1 MGLDMLLHRAY
12 PWRRFPST
20 RPERSTMSDQYD
32 PHFEPPINKLPV
44 VVVILFL
51 IMAGVELT
59 LALGEA
65 GFAGGPTAIGW
76 RLALVRDWGFSGDI
90 FDAMLAQGYWSWD
103 NLARLITYPFIHLGF
118 THALIAIVL
127 MLALGKMAAEVMG
140 QFAMLALFVAS
151 GIGGA
156 LAYALLL
163 DDPVWLV
170 GAYPAG
176 YGLIG
181 GYSFLLWRRL
191 GATGGQQMRAFS
203 LIAMLMG
210 LQLVWSLIGTV
221 GNGWVAELAG
231 FITGFLLSFLCA
243 PGEWARILNRLRQR

>member
-1 MGLDMLLHRAY
+1 
-12 PWRRFPST
+12 
-20 RPERSTMSDQYD
+20 MSDPHD
-32 PHFEPPINKLPV
+32 PEFEPPFNKLPA

-51 IMAGVELT
+51 IMAGIEAILT
-59 LALGEA
+59 LGEA
-65 GFAGGPTAIGW
+65 GLVGGPQAIGW

-103 NLARLITYPFIHLGF
+103 NLARFLTYPFIHLSF
-118 THALIAIVL
+118 THALIAVVL

-140 QFAMLALFVAS
+140 QLAMLALFVVS

-156 LAYALLL
+156 LTYALVL
-163 DDPVWLV
+163 DDPVWLI
-170 GAYPAG
+170 GAYPSV

-181 GYSFLLWRRL
+181 GYSFLLWRKL
-191 GATGGQQMRAFS
+191 AASGGQQLQAFT

-210 LQLVWSLIGTV
+210 LQLVWSLFATV

-231 FITGFLLSFLCA
+231 FICGFALSFLCA
-243 PGEWARILNRLRQR
+243 PGEWARILDRLRQR

>member
-1 MGLDMLLHRAY
+1 M
-12 PWRRFPST
+12 
-20 RPERSTMSDQYD
+20 QD
-32 PHFEPPINKLPV
+32 PQEPGFEPPFNTLPV

-51 IMAGVELT
+51 IIAGIEAT

-65 GFAGGPTAIGW
+65 GMMGGPQAIGW

-90 FDAMLAQGYWSWD
+90 FDAMLAQGYWSWK
-103 NLARLITYPFIHLGF
+103 NLARFVTYPFIHLSF
-118 THALIAIVL
+118 THALIAVVL

-140 QFAMLALFVAS
+140 QFAMLALFVLS
-151 GIGGA
+151 GVVGA

-170 GAYPAG
+170 GAYPAV

-181 GYSFLLWRRL
+181 GYSFLLWRKL
-191 GATGGQQMRAFS
+191 AASGGQQIQAFT
-203 LIAMLMG
+203 LIAVLMG
-210 LQLVWSLIGTV
+210 LQLIWSLFATV

-231 FITGFLLSFLCA
+231 FFCGFALSFLCA
-243 PGEWARILNRLRQR
+243 PGEWARILVRLRRR

>member
-1 MGLDMLLHRAY
+1 
-12 PWRRFPST
+12 
-20 RPERSTMSDQYD
+20 MSDPHD
-32 PHFEPPINKLPV
+32 PEFEPPFNKLPA

-51 IMAGVELT
+51 IMAGIEAVLT
-59 LALGEA
+59 MGEA
-65 GFAGGPTAIGW
+65 GLVGGPQAIGW

-103 NLARLITYPFIHLGF
+103 NLARFVTYPFIHLSF
-118 THALIAIVL
+118 THALIAVVL

-140 QFAMLALFVAS
+140 QFAMLALFVVS
-151 GIGGA
+151 GIVGA
-156 LAYALLL
+156 LTYALVL

-170 GAYPAG
+170 GAYPAV

-181 GYSFLLWRRL
+181 GYSFLLWRKL
-191 GATGGQQMRAFS
+191 AANGGQQLQAFT

-210 LQLVWSLIGTV
+210 LQLVWSLFASV

-231 FITGFLLSFLCA
+231 FVCGFGLSFLCA
-243 PGEWARILNRLRQR
+243 PGEWTRILGRLRQR

>member
-1 MGLDMLLHRAY
+1 
-12 PWRRFPST
+12 
-20 RPERSTMSDQYD
+20 MSDPHD
-32 PHFEPPINKLPV
+32 PEFEPPFNKLPV

-51 IMAGVELT
+51 IMAGIEAVLT
-59 LALGEA
+59 LGEA
-65 GFAGGPTAIGW
+65 GLVGGPQAIGW

-103 NLARLITYPFIHLGF
+103 NLARFVTYPFIHLSF
-118 THALIAIVL
+118 THALIAVVL

-140 QFAMLALFVAS
+140 QLAMLALFVVS
-151 GIGGA
+151 GIVGA
-156 LAYALLL
+156 LTYALVL

-170 GAYPAG
+170 GGYPAI

-181 GYSFLLWRRL
+181 GYSFLLWRKL
-191 GATGGQQMRAFS
+191 AASGGQQVQAFT

-210 LQLVWSLIGTV
+210 LQLVWSLFATV

-231 FITGFLLSFLCA
+231 FVCGFGLSFLCA
-243 PGEWARILNRLRQR
+243 PGEWTRILGRLRQR

>member
-1 MGLDMLLHRAY
+1 MGLPMAQV
-12 PWRRFPST
+12 PVNQT
-20 RPERSTMSDQYD
+20 RKKHMSDQYD
-32 PHFEPPINKLPV
+32 PNFEPPFNKLPPV
-44 VVVILFL
+44 VLVLFL
-51 IMAGVELT
+51 IIAGIEAT
-59 LALGEA
+59 LSLGQA
-65 GFAGGPTAIGW
+65 GLVGGPSAIGW

-103 NLARLITYPFIHLGF
+103 NLARLVTYPFIHLSF
-118 THALIAIVL
+118 THALVASVL

-140 QFAMLALFVAS
+140 QFAMLALFVLS

-170 GAYPAG
+170 GAYPAV

-181 GYSFLLWRRL
+181 GYSFLLWRKL
-191 GATGGQQMRAFS
+191 AGSGGQQMRAFS

-210 LQLVWSLIGTV
+210 LQLVWSLFSTV

-231 FITGFLLSFLCA
+231 FFCGFGLSFLCA
-243 PGEWARILNRLRQR
+243 PGEWARILSKLRQR

>member
-1 MGLDMLLHRAY
+1 
-12 PWRRFPST
+12 
-20 RPERSTMSDQYD
+20 MSDQYETN
-32 PHFEPPINKLPV
+32 FEPPFNKLPPV
-44 VVVILFL
+44 VLVLFL
-51 IMAGVELT
+51 IMAGIEGT

-65 GFAGGPTAIGW
+65 GLIGGPAAIGW

-90 FDAMLAQGYWSWD
+90 FDAMMAQGVWSWEH
-103 NLARLITYPFIHLGF
+103 LARMVTYPFIHLGF
-118 THALIAIVL
+118 THALVASVL

-140 QFAMLALFVAS
+140 QFAMLALFVLS

-170 GAYPAG
+170 GSYPPV

-181 GYSFLLWRRL
+181 GYSFLLWRKL
-191 GATGGQQMRAFS
+191 AASGGQQMRAFS

-210 LQLVWSLIGTV
+210 LQLVWSLFATV

-231 FITGFLLSFLCA
+231 FLTGFALSFICA
-243 PGEWARILNRLRQR
+243 PGEWARLRARLQQR

>member
-1 MGLDMLLHRAY
+1 
-12 PWRRFPST
+12 
-20 RPERSTMSDQYD
+20 MSDPHD
-32 PHFEPPINKLPV
+32 PEFEPPFNKLPA

-51 IMAGVELT
+51 IMAGIEAILT
-59 LALGEA
+59 LGEA
-65 GFAGGPTAIGW
+65 GLVGGPQAIGW

-103 NLARLITYPFIHLGF
+103 NLARFLTYPFIHLSF
-118 THALIAIVL
+118 THALIAVVL

-140 QFAMLALFVAS
+140 QLAMLALFVVS

-156 LAYALLL
+156 LTYALLL
-163 DDPVWLV
+163 DDPVWLI
-170 GAYPAG
+170 GAYPSV

-181 GYSFLLWRRL
+181 GYSFLLWRKL
-191 GATGGQQMRAFS
+191 AASGGQQLQAFT

-210 LQLVWSLIGTV
+210 LQLVWSLFATV

-231 FITGFLLSFLCA
+231 FICGFALSFLCA
-243 PGEWARILNRLRQR
+243 PGEWARILDRLRQR

>member
-1 MGLDMLLHRAY
+1 
-12 PWRRFPST
+12 
-20 RPERSTMSDQYD
+20 MSDQYETN
-32 PHFEPPINKLPV
+32 FEPPFNKLPPV
-44 VVVILFL
+44 VLVLFL
-51 IMAGVELT
+51 IMAGIEGT

-65 GFAGGPTAIGW
+65 GLIGGPAAIGW

-90 FDAMLAQGYWSWD
+90 FDAMMAQGVWSWEH
-103 NLARLITYPFIHLGF
+103 LARMVTYPFIHLGF
-118 THALIAIVL
+118 THALVASVL

-140 QFAMLALFVAS
+140 QFAMLALFVLS

-156 LAYALLL
+156 MAYALLL

-170 GAYPAG
+170 GSYPPV

-181 GYSFLLWRRL
+181 GYSFLLWRKL
-191 GATGGQQMRAFS
+191 AASGGQQMRAFS

-210 LQLVWSLIGTV
+210 LQLVRSLFATV

-231 FITGFLLSFLCA
+231 FLTGFALSFICA
-243 PGEWARILNRLRQR
+243 PGECARILSKLRQR

>member
-1 MGLDMLLHRAY
+1 
-12 PWRRFPST
+12 
-20 RPERSTMSDQYD
+20 MSDQHD
-32 PHFEPPINKLPV
+32 PEFEPPFNKLPA

-51 IMAGVELT
+51 LMAGIEAALS
-59 LALGEA
+59 LGEA
-65 GFAGGPTAIGW
+65 GVIGGPQAIGW

-90 FDAMLAQGYWSWD
+90 FDAMVAQGYWAPQH
-103 NLARLITYPFIHLGF
+103 LARLVTYPFIHLSF

-140 QFAMLALFVAS
+140 QLAMLALFVLS

-170 GAYPAG
+170 GAYPPV

-181 GYSFLLWRRL
+181 GYSFLLWRKL
-191 GATGGQQMRAFS
+191 AANGGQQMQAFS
-203 LIAMLMG
+203 LIAMLMC
-210 LQLVWSLIGTV
+210 LQLVWSLFASV

-231 FITGFLLSFLCA
+231 FVCGFSLSFICA
-243 PGEWARILNRLRQR
+243 PGEWARILHKLRQR